1 MNTEQQSSGFAA
13 VEKILLYYPT
23 IDIPSPSW
31 IRQGLM
37 YWDKIGSIV
46 PNSYDAHLPKEL
58 RYSDQ
63 IQPLYDA
70 GLFRPFNPGDL
81 FSRGWEQNA
90 ADAFRTELLQILDAD
105 EFTRKLPLNKEHKA
119 EVYVEKVNDAVYHDL
134 LERNLVA
141 SKRDDDFIYFEENA
155 SLVYMA
161 VLAKYLADI
170 DNQYTVP
177 STDLRDYERLNFKA
191 AHKEQDSIPC
201 LRVEFRD
208 VLQVPSDDVDIKKVI
223 EFRLRHSQ
231 ELLNFRHQVLDKFED
246 EIKKCSERRE
256 IKDKTVRFRS
266 QVDRGVRDLA
276 LLLKGAK
283 FQTVTGTMKALFK
296 PQHITPIVKKALS
309 GAVAGAGVGAASGLA
324 QVAAIASIA
333 GLVGGGTVEL
343 FDFFVSRKNAK
354 REKLASNAYSYLYLA
369 EQEFGKPRAS
379 APGY

>member
-1 MNTEQQSSGFAA
+1 MNTEQKDSGFTAA
-13 VEKILLYYPT
+13 EKVLLYYPT

-31 IRQGLM
+31 VRQGLM

-90 ADAFRTELLQILDAD
+90 ADAFRTELLQILDTD
-105 EFTRKLPLNKEHKA
+105 NFTRKLPLNKEHKA
-119 EVYVEKVNDAVYHDL
+119 EVYVEKVNEAVYQDL
-134 LERNLVA
+134 LERDLVA
-141 SKRDDDFIYFEENA
+141 PKRDDDFIYFEENA

-170 DNQYTVP
+170 DHHYIVP

-191 AHKEQDSIPC
+191 AQKEQDSIPC

-208 VLQVPSDDVDIKKVI
+208 VLRVPSDDVDIKKVI
-223 EFRLRHSQ
+223 EFRLSHSQ

-266 QVDRGVRDLA
+266 QVDKGVRDLA

-296 PQHITPIVKKALS
+296 PQHIAPIVTKALG
-309 GAVAGAGVGAASGLA
+309 GAVAGAGVGAAAGSP

-354 REKLASNAYSYLYLA
+354 REKLTSNAYSYLFLA
-369 EQEFGKPRAS
+369 EQEFRDSKASVPR
-379 APGY
+379 